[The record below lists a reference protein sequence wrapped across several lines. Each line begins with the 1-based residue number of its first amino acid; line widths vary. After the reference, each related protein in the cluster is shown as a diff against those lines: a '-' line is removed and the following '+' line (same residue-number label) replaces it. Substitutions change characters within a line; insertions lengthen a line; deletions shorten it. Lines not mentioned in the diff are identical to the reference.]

1 MKERRQY
8 KRSMKSYIPPHD
20 RSGANS
26 SQAHHTTP
34 ARGQPSLSLAAGRS
48 HQNMVSQPNN
58 HAQKDANEEASV
70 SLTDTLSKW
79 QQVSKVLIKNY
90 INSHQ
95 LHGHADPCLDSP
107 ITVGTRPEHCDC
119 TIRQL
124 SRRING
130 FMMFKRCVF
139 QVEICKHQTLLESLL
154 MCQMMPTSTMYPQS
168 AVHFSLFE
176 SMFDNR
182 LNADSSVH
190 GFVKANNASNLRLAN
205 FDPNLS
211 LFARTPAIEIMTFY

>member
-1 MKERRQY
+1 MPFKISKKLKKRIEACNVYPSSPKPYSFAAQMKERRQY

-48 HQNMVSQPNN
+48 HQKYGVAVNGTDDSRPNN

-130 FMMFKRCVF
+130 FMMFSKYRNRSARSSKV
-139 QVEICKHQTLLESLL
+139 QKKKKIDIVE
-154 MCQMMPTSTMYPQS
+154 
-168 AVHFSLFE
+168 
-176 SMFDNR
+176 
-182 LNADSSVH
+182 
-190 GFVKANNASNLRLAN
+190 
-205 FDPNLS
+205 
-211 LFARTPAIEIMTFY
+211 